1 MSYFTGTTRYKTT
14 CSKIPGVM
22 RVSQVKPKDVCPIC
36 LKPLHVKNSCA
47 VIVEM
52 SAEEPIKT
60 HKKVGPNRDGP
71 PAPRAKSLANA
82 RMDLQARAR
91 RPNLRI
97 N

>member
-1 MSYFTGTTRYKTT
+1 MLYLTSVTRYKTT
-14 CSKIPGVM
+14 CLRKSWIT
-22 RVSQVKPKDVCPIC
+22 RVSQEEPEGVCPIC
-36 LKPLHVKNSCA
+36 FRSLHMKNSCA

-71 PAPRAKSLANA
+71 SEPRAKSLENA
-82 RMDLQARAR
+82 RRDLQARVIN
-91 RPNLRI
+91 PNLRI